1 MYREEVCMKC
11 GKKLSYDEIGLHK
24 KLVNR
29 GATEFMCMSCLG
41 EHFGASEDELLIMIE
56 RFKKSGCTLFD

>member
-41 EHFGASEDELLIMIE
+41 EYFGASEDEL
-56 RFKKSGCTLFD
+56 